1 MKSDDLLWP
10 CYRGPEDLAAI
21 ESIPLSQRGLPV
33 STYALLHRAA
43 RMWPDRSAVTV
54 IPDTTRWRE
63 PMRRTFSQLL
73 ADVHR
78 TANLLADVGVGRTDA
93 VALIAPNCAQL
104 ITATLAAQ
112 LAGIAAPING
122 ALSADHVTELVQR
135 SGARVLIAAAPQLDQ
150 NCWDL
155 AEQLARRGVVDTV
168 LVLAASEGE
177 PTAAVPAVIGHARVG
192 YLAELAK
199 SYDSTRFSGTLPAAA
214 DLAALFHT
222 GGTTGTP
229 KLAAHT
235 HANEVSDAWMIAASS
250 LLDENSVALA
260 ALPLF
265 HVNALVVTIL
275 APLLRGQHT
284 VWAGPLGFRDPALYA
299 HLWKIVQHYDIN
311 IISAV
316 PTVYSV
322 LSQLPV
328 DADITSLQF
337 ALVGASALP
346 ESVRRSFQ
354 SHTGVPLVQGYGLT
368 EATCAS
374 IRSFPDH
381 PRPGSVG
388 QRLPYQQVKIAR
400 KSEARWQNLPAGSV
414 GHLLIN
420 GPNVFPGYV
429 TARTDIGFELDGCG
443 VLDGGWLDTGDLA
456 RIDAEGYVFLA
467 GRTKDLIIRG
477 GHNIDPATTEDALL
491 SHPAVTGAAAVGRPD
506 PHAGEIPVAYVT
518 VAANTQVSHQQLQD
532 WATTHVTEP
541 TAAPKAVTIGD
552 ALPVTAIGKP
562 HKLPLRADATRV
574 ALQHA
579 LTGIGGVHAVEAGVE
594 DGTVTAMVT
603 VGEDADTT
611 AIQTI
616 LDCYAVTA
624 QIRRPS

>member
-541 TAAPKAVTIGD
+541 TAAPKAVTIVD

>member
-43 RMWPDRSAVTV
+43 RMWPDRPAVTV
-54 IPDTTRWRE
+54 IPDTTQWRE

-177 PTAAVPAVIGHARVG
+177 PTAAVPAVIGNARVG

-541 TAAPKAVTIGD
+541 TAAPKVVTIVD

>member
-43 RMWPDRSAVTV
+43 RMWPDRPAVTV
-54 IPDTTRWRE
+54 IPDTTQWRE

-122 ALSADHVTELVQR
+122 ALSADHVTKLVQR

-381 PRPGSVG
+381 LRPGSVG

-541 TAAPKAVTIGD
+541 TAAPKAVTIVD

>member
-43 RMWPDRSAVTV
+43 RMWPDRPAVTV
-54 IPDTTRWRE
+54 IPDATQWRE

-381 PRPGSVG
+381 LRPGSVG

-541 TAAPKAVTIGD
+541 TAAPKAVTIVD

>member
-1 MKSDDLLWP
+1 M
-10 CYRGPEDLAAI
+10 
-21 ESIPLSQRGLPV
+21 
-33 STYALLHRAA
+33 
-43 RMWPDRSAVTV
+43 
-54 IPDTTRWRE
+54 
-63 PMRRTFSQLL
+63 
-73 ADVHR
+73 
-78 TANLLADVGVGRTDA
+78 
-93 VALIAPNCAQL
+93 
-104 ITATLAAQ
+104 
-112 LAGIAAPING
+112 
-122 ALSADHVTELVQR
+122 QR
-135 SGARVLIAAAPQLDQ
+135 SEARVLIAAAPQLDQ

-192 YLAELAK
+192 YLAELAE

-541 TAAPKAVTIGD
+541 TAAPKAVTIVD

>member
-43 RMWPDRSAVTV
+43 RMWPDRPAVTV
-54 IPDTTRWRE
+54 IPDTTQWRE

-541 TAAPKAVTIGD
+541 TAAPKAVTIVD

>member
-43 RMWPDRSAVTV
+43 RMWPDRPAVTV

-112 LAGIAAPING
+112 LAGIAAPVNG
-122 ALSADHVTELVQR
+122 ALSDDHVTELVQR

-192 YLAELAK
+192 YFAELAE

-381 PRPGSVG
+381 LRPGSVG

-541 TAAPKAVTIGD
+541 TAAPKAVTIVD

-579 LTGIGGVHAVEAGVE
+579 LTGIGGVHAVEADVE

>member
-43 RMWPDRSAVTV
+43 RMWPDRPAVTV
-54 IPDTTRWRE
+54 IPDTTQWRE

-122 ALSADHVTELVQR
+122 ALSADHVTKLVQR

-177 PTAAVPAVIGHARVG
+177 PTAAVPAVIGNARVG

-381 PRPGSVG
+381 LRPGSVG

-541 TAAPKAVTIGD
+541 TAAPKAVTIVD

>member
-43 RMWPDRSAVTV
+43 RMWPDRPAVTV

-177 PTAAVPAVIGHARVG
+177 PTAAVPAVIGNARVG

-381 PRPGSVG
+381 LRPGSVG

-541 TAAPKAVTIGD
+541 TAAPKAVTIVD

>member
-1 MKSDDLLWP
+1 MKPHDLLWP
-10 CYRGPEDLAAI
+10 CCRGPEDLAAI

-43 RMWPDRSAVTV
+43 TMWPDRPAVTV
-54 IPDTTRWRE
+54 IPGATRWRE

-93 VALIAPNCAQL
+93 VALIAPNCDQL

-112 LAGIAAPING
+112 LAGIAAPVNS
-122 ALSADHVTELVQR
+122 ALSVDHVTELVQR

-155 AEQLARRGVVDTV
+155 AEQLARRGVVDSV
-168 LVLAASEGE
+168 LVLEAPEGE
-177 PTAAVPAVIGHARVG
+177 PTATVPAVIGHAIVG
-192 YLAELAK
+192 YLADLAE
-199 SYDSTRFSGTLPAAA
+199 SYDSAAFSGTLPAAS

-235 HANEVSDAWMIAASS
+235 HANEVSDAWMIAANS

-299 HLWKIVQHYDIN
+299 HLWKIVQHYRIN
-311 IISAV
+311 TISAV

-322 LSQLPV
+322 LSQCPV

-354 SHTGVPLVQGYGLT
+354 AHAGVPMVQGYGLT

-388 QRLPYQQVKIAR
+388 HRLPYQQVKIVE
-400 KSEARWQNLPAGSV
+400 KSAGRWQDLPSGSV
-414 GHLLIN
+414 GHLLVE
-420 GPNVFPGYV
+420 GPNVFAGYV
-429 TARTDIGFELDGCG
+429 TARTDTGFELDGLG
-443 VLDGGWLDTGDLA
+443 ALVGGWLDTGDLA
-456 RIDAEGYVFLA
+456 RIDADGYVFLA

-518 VAANTQVSHQQLQD
+518 VAANTQVSEQQLRD
-532 WATTHVTEP
+532 WAATHVAEP
-541 TAAPKAVTIGD
+541 AAAPKAVTIVD

-562 HKLPLRADATRV
+562 HKLPLRADAARV
-574 ALQHA
+574 ALRHA

-594 DGTVTAMVT
+594 DGSVTAMVT
-603 VGEDADTT
+603 VDAD
-611 AIQTI
+611 ADAAAVQTI

-624 QIRRPS
+624 RIRRLS

>member
-311 IISAV
+311 IISAM

-541 TAAPKAVTIGD
+541 TAAPKVVTIVD

>member
-135 SGARVLIAAAPQLDQ
+135 SGARVLIAAAPQLDR

-541 TAAPKAVTIGD
+541 TAAPKAVTIVD

>member
-43 RMWPDRSAVTV
+43 RMWPDRPAVTV
-54 IPDTTRWRE
+54 IPDTTQWRE

-122 ALSADHVTELVQR
+122 ALSADHVTKLVQR

-177 PTAAVPAVIGHARVG
+177 PTAAVPAVIGNARVG

-299 HLWKIVQHYDIN
+299 HLWKILQHYDIN

-381 PRPGSVG
+381 LRPGSVG

-541 TAAPKAVTIGD
+541 TAAPKAVTIVD

>member
-43 RMWPDRSAVTV
+43 RMWPDRPAVTV
-54 IPDTTRWRE
+54 IPDATQWRE

-122 ALSADHVTELVQR
+122 ALSADHVAELVQR

-381 PRPGSVG
+381 LRPGSVG

-541 TAAPKAVTIGD
+541 TAAPKAVTIVD

>member
-21 ESIPLSQRGLPV
+21 ESIQLSQRGLPV

-541 TAAPKAVTIGD
+541 TAAPKAVTIVD